1 MNLDEAKQHGTGVAG
16 AAGGSE
22 IDAKPTPSEER
33 ASFEYRLV
41 QVQTI
46 LGPLW
51 VTDRSARQIT
61 IIDQWARI
69 GKDMAGD
76 HK

>member
-22 IDAKPTPSEER
+22 IDAKAAPAEER
-33 ASFEYRLV
+33 DTFEYRLV
-41 QVQTI
+41 KVQTI

-51 VTDRSARQIT
+51 VTDRSAKQIA
-61 IIDQWARI
+61 IIDEWAGIFKAR
-69 GKDMAGD
+69 GAEG
-76 HK
+76 